1 MDELDYLDHPAR
13 KTFFSQFKTNLI
25 DLIQTLVVFGAIL
38 ALIHLFLA
46 QPHKVSG
53 SSMVPTFHNAD
64 YILTD
69 KISYK
74 LGEVKRGD
82 IIVFANP
89 RNESEEFIKRVVG
102 LPGETI
108 KLENSTVYINGK
120 PLSEPYLPLGTTVY
134 PGSFLTEGTPVKI
147 SPSHYFVMGDNRT
160 HSSDSREWGE
170 INREEIVGRAFFR
183 YWPPEVFGP
192 IKPLPLD

>member
-13 KTFFSQFKTNLI
+13 KSFASRFRANFI
-25 DLIQTLVVFGAIL
+25 DFIQTVVVFGAIL
-38 ALIHLFLA
+38 ALIHLFLV

-69 KISYK
+69 KISYRT
-74 LGEVKRGD
+74 GEVKRGD
-82 IIVFANP
+82 IVVFKNP
-89 RNESEEFIKRVVG
+89 RNELEEFIKRVVG

-108 KLENSTVYINGK
+108 KVADGTIYINGR
-120 PLSEPYLPLGTTVY
+120 PLPEPYLPQGTIIY
-134 PGSFLTEGTPVKI
+134 PGSFLTEGVPVKI
-147 SPSHYFVMGDNRT
+147 SPNHYFVMGDNRN

-170 INREEIVGRAFFR
+170 ISKEEIIGKAFFR
-183 YWPPEVFGP
+183 YWPPKVFGP
-192 IKPLPLD
+192 IKLLSLD